1 MNTDR
6 QAIEPRKQ
14 QIINAAL
21 RVFMDKGIV
30 QASMNE
36 IIIESGLSK
45 GGVYHHFASKDDLI
59 FGVVDIISEMKKDA
73 IRQMISKKGSVR
85 ERLEF
90 MIKMMM
96 ASLGNTKNHNER
108 LSIDMMTLTLTNEKL
123 SKKMAEVYEETIQ
136 LLSELISAGI
146 QTGEFY
152 QHVKPRQV
160 AIGISAIFSGLEVH
174 RFYAKSEVDSI
185 AIGIETTQQLIDG
198 ITVKHK
204 P

>member
-185 AIGIETTQQLIDG
+185 AVGIETTQQLIDG
-198 ITVKHK
+198 ITARKL
-204 P
+204 